1 MIKLLLIFAVV
12 LLASLLLALFLL
24 NARGRR
30 HAHDH
35 RNQQRKKRA
44 IKIARYL
51 EWYHALDTNP
61 ITRQSLS
68 HTYKGICELATYSEI
83 DAKIVTV
90 QIWIYSTAIFFG
102 SAILIAFLFKDIIIT
117 IIGIGY
123 ASVFKE
129 LVLNKHIDKLHYKM
143 LFEEADALSELR
155 QEYLRLR
162 SIPEALQSIHSGKLI
177 KRSIDEIYTV
187 ITSENV
193 QENLDEFYNAC
204 PLKTVQTLAGVCYT
218 VNESG
223 EDPAEGGAN
232 SIFVT
237 ALGMITNEVNL
248 EIRRIRLIK
257 SQFGALEWLPL
268 APLLFL
274 KPIKSFFVNRIPGTA
289 AIYDGTLGYIFLII
303 CLVVSMVA
311 YKVIVNVTRPIAIK
325 FDDRSDMD
333 KKLIKK
339 RWVQI
344 VATALQPRSDK
355 NLAKDLK
362 LLKSAQSRLDI
373 KYLYWR
379 KCYFTV
385 GAFLAT
391 LIILITSV
399 IVGYNN
405 VYNSVVTS
413 GIMSGS
419 TLTEKELESLRA
431 LDEMYFSQKR
441 DMTDE
446 ELEEFVKQN
455 VKGLKSAR
463 RAEQVE
469 RIRQKEA
476 DLAKSSWKWWM
487 LWIALGVGY
496 IGWNAPN
503 LILKLRTKLIQNEA
517 EEDCLQ
523 LQTVI
528 GIMMNTT
535 IDTLDLLDWLARH
548 SRVFKHLLVEAYHN
562 YPSDDY
568 RALRELKN
576 RAGLPDF
583 KRIVDKLMLTVSQI
597 SIAEAFSDLL
607 MERDHL
613 LRMREIAQQESIL
626 KKRQQM
632 SIVAMSP
639 MMCSIM
645 LYFIAPIGILGAKE
659 VVSLVENLGNIV

>member
-1 MIKLLLIFAVV
+1 
-12 LLASLLLALFLL
+12 
-24 NARGRR
+24 
-30 HAHDH
+30 
-35 RNQQRKKRA
+35 
-44 IKIARYL
+44 L

-90 QIWIYSTAIFFG
+90 QIWIYSTIVYLG
-102 SAILIAFLFKDIIIT
+102 SAIVIAFLFKDFIIT
-117 IIGIGY
+117 LIGLGY
-123 ASVFKE
+123 ANVFKE
-129 LVLNKHIDKLHYKM
+129 IVLNKHIDKLHYKM

-162 SIPEALQSIHSGKLI
+162 SIPEALQSINPGKLI

-223 EDPAEGGAN
+223 EDPAQAGTN

-268 APLLFL
+268 APLAFL
-274 KPIKSFFVNRIPGTA
+274 KPIKAFFVSRIPGTA

-311 YKVIVNVTRPIAIK
+311 YKTIVNITRPVAIK
-325 FDDRSDMD
+325 YDDREDFD
-333 KKLIKK
+333 KKMIKK
-339 RWVQI
+339 KWVQT
-344 VATALQPRSDK
+344 VATALQPRDDK
-355 NLAKDLK
+355 SLARDLK
-362 LLKSAQSRLDI
+362 LLKGAQSRLDI

-379 KCYFTV
+379 KFYFSV
-385 GAFLAT
+385 GAFSAT
-391 LIILITSV
+391 LIILIASL
-399 IVGYNN
+399 IIGYNN
-405 VYNSVVTS
+405 TYNSVVTS

-419 TLTEKELESLRA
+419 TLTDKETEQLKA

-446 ELEEFVKQN
+446 ELEDFVKQN
-455 VKGLKSAR
+455 TPGLKSAR
-463 RAEQVE
+463 REEQVE
-469 RIRQKEA
+469 RIRQKEE
-476 DLAKSSWKWWM
+476 DLDKVKWKWWM
-487 LWIALGVGY
+487 LWIALAVGGL
-496 IGWNAPN
+496 GWIVPN
-503 LILKLRTKLIQNEA
+503 LILKIRTKMIQNEA

-535 IDTLDLLDWLARH
+535 IDTLDLLDWLSRH
-548 SRVFKHLLVEAYHN
+548 SRVFKHLLIEAYHN

-639 MMCSIM
+639 MLCSIG

-659 VVSLVENLGNIV
+659 VVSLINNLGNIT